1 MNAETL
7 IYIGS
12 ALPLLWGVAHLLP
25 TKSIIQ
31 GFGDI
36 SADNKNIIA
45 MEWIIEGIAL
55 IFLGIL
61 VAAVTAI
68 EPRNSTS
75 KAVYITASS
84 CLISLAIV
92 SLFTGFRISLLP
104 FKLCPVIFSLSA
116 MLITLGWILL

>member
-1 MNAETL
+1 
-7 IYIGS
+7 
-12 ALPLLWGVAHLLP
+12 
-25 TKSIIQ
+25 
-31 GFGDI
+31 
-36 SADNKNIIA
+36 